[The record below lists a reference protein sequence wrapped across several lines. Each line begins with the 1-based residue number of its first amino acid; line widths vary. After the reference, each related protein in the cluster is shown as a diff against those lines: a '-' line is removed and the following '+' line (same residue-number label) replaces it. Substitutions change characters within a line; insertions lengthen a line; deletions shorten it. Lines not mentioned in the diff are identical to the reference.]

1 MFRILTP
8 KTRVTI
14 GPRLTAAIIP
24 STAEAHPDSKPS
36 AGHLFV
42 EHMAAPA
49 GSVRLVANSV
59 KPQKLR
65 PVRVLEI
72 VLEQRRFYS
81 PVVNAL
87 LIVKNRVFPS

>member
-8 KTRVTI
+8 KNYGNDQTQTD
-14 GPRLTAAIIP
+14 GCHIP

-49 GSVRLVANSV
+49 GSVRLLANSV
-59 KPQKLR
+59 KPQKL
-65 PVRVLEI
+65 
-72 VLEQRRFYS
+72 
-81 PVVNAL
+81 
-87 LIVKNRVFPS
+87 